1 MRAIPLVSLTVVLDP
16 DDADSLDLVS
26 IVISTVSFCC
36 CVVEDEENRSDDK
49 DEEEDFDDDDG
60 EDEENRREAMTE
72 ETGGTTSTSAKGA
85 LNSTALSVVPL
96 NRKPVMNMISII
108 MVSFCAL

>member
-1 MRAIPLVSLTVVLDP
+1 MRAIPLVSLIVVLDP

-36 CVVEDEENRSDDK
+36 CVVEDEENRSD
-49 DEEEDFDDDDG
+49 EEEDFDDDG